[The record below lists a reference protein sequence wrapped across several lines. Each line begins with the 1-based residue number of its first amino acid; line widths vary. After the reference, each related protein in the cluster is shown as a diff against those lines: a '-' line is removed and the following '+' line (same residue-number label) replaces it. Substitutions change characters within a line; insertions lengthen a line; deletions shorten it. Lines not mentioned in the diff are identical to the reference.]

1 MPIDYRYQL
10 GFPWP
15 VRSVSARLFMSVLGG
30 ALVGIGSMAG
40 IFYRSLE
47 SKSIDQIQDTL
58 NAQVQVINGQLTNSQ
73 AYVKAISSAV
83 RANQQAGIQD
93 AESYKQLVFEF
104 FKSRPDLTMAVFF
117 GQDAYQI
124 VRDRPWFYPYF
135 YVDQGSSGMVGHRLP
150 APYQHVRYSEI
161 YTDDNYPTRDYWK
174 AAIAARGDVWL
185 EPYEW
190 SGIKMTTFYS
200 PFYNDRRQLLGI
212 AGADVNISALAQ
224 KLKRTVTRGEGY
236 FAVFSQEGK
245 LLVPPPNFKFTKVT
259 TDYYDFALFRE
270 VWLILQSRPVGM
282 AYMEGQFLAYQR
294 VPSTNW
300 IAVAVVPESVVKYPI
315 WRTVLIG
322 AAIAALVLAFVV
334 YAAVQYLNRRL
345 QPIVSK
351 CNDLLISDFSSNSS
365 MKESRHFL
373 ENSNGSLSGNS
384 SGNSS
389 ETYSSLEISTL
400 VQNSAGLLTSESNAA
415 QDLEQSKSSRSPHR
429 MDELEFLSFS
439 FERMSKQVQQSFQSL
454 ESANQFLQQTV
465 AERTAALDQLQ
476 QAQIQLVQS
485 EKMSGLGQMLAGIAH
500 EINNPVNFIYGNLDH
515 IKNYT
520 TDLIS
525 LIHQYQSIVQV
536 IPQNVR
542 SQYLSDLESEAD
554 FDAEELAF
562 IEEDLGKILG
572 SMTLGTERIRQL
584 VLSLRNFS
592 RSDQGMHQPFQVNEG
607 IESTLALLNHRLK
620 ANSQRPAIQVTTQLG
635 DLPLMDCYPGPLN
648 QVLMNLLANAIDALE
663 ERTARWDFPEIEANP
678 NRLQIITRL
687 VKSDSSQLS
696 NSPINTDTIEIAIT
710 DNGSGIPPAIQAKI
724 FDPFFTTKPIGKGT
738 GIGLSISYQIIAEK
752 HHGSLTCCSQ
762 PGQGTTFMIRLPLK
776 QPPIPIAGVAHGT
789 GGDSRAPVARSESL
803 ETEGST
809 TS

>member
-15 VRSVSARLFMSVLGG
+15 VRSVSTRLFMSVLSG

-73 AYVKAISSAV
+73 AYVKAIGSAV

-93 AESYKQLVFEF
+93 AEFYKQLTFEF

-135 YVDQGSSGMVGHRLP
+135 YVDQGSSGMVGQRLP

-200 PFYNDRRQLLGI
+200 PFYNDRRKLLGI

-245 LLVPPPNFKFTKVT
+245 LLVPPPNFKFTKVS
-259 TDYYDFALFRE
+259 TDYYDLILFRE
-270 VWLILQSRPVGM
+270 AWLILQSRPVGM

-351 CNDLLISDFSSNSS
+351 CNDLLINDFSSNSS
-365 MKESRHFL
+365 MEKFRNFSK
-373 ENSNGSLSGNS
+373 NSNENLSKAH
-384 SGNSS
+384 
-389 ETYSSLEISTL
+389 SSLEILTL
-400 VQNSAGLLTSESNAA
+400 TQNSTESFASELNSEQN
-415 QDLEQSKSSRSPHR
+415 LEQSRSRRSPHR
-429 MDELEFLSFS
+429 MDELELLSFS

-454 ESANQFLQQTV
+454 EAANQSLQKTV

-520 TDLIS
+520 ADLVS
-525 LIHQYQSIVQV
+525 LIHQYQSLVEI

-542 SQYLSDLESEAD
+542 SQYLSDLEGDAD

-562 IEEDLGKILG
+562 IEEDLDKILG

-592 RSDQGMHQPFQVNEG
+592 RSDQGMHQPFQINEG
-607 IESTLALLNHRLK
+607 IASTLALLNHRLK

-635 DLPLMDCYPGPLN
+635 DLPLADCYPGPLN

-663 ERTARWDFPEIEANP
+663 ERTTSWDFTEIEANP
-678 NRLQIITRL
+678 NRLEITTRL
-687 VKSDSSQLS
+687 VKSDPSQLS
-696 NSPINTDTIEIAIT
+696 NPSTDTSTVEIVIT
-710 DNGSGIPPAIQAKI
+710 DNGSGIPPEIQAKI
-724 FDPFFTTKPIGKGT
+724 FDPFFTTKPVGKGT

-752 HHGSLTCCSQ
+752 HHGSLICCSQ

-776 QPPIPIAGVAHGT
+776 QPPIPIAGIAHGA
-789 GGDSRAPVARSESL
+789 GGDSHASVARSESL
-803 ETEGST
+803 EAEGSAT
-809 TS
+809 G

>member
-10 GFPWP
+10 RFSWP
-15 VRSVSARLFMSVLGG
+15 VRSISTRLFMSVLGG

-73 AYVKAISSAV
+73 AYVKAIGSAV

-93 AESYKQLVFEF
+93 AESYKQLIFEF

-200 PFYNDRRQLLGI
+200 PFYNDRRKLLGI

-270 VWLILQSRPVGM
+270 AWLVLQSRPVGM

-334 YAAVQYLNRRL
+334 YGAVQYLNRRL

-365 MKESRHFL
+365 MKESRYVL
-373 ENSNGSLSGNS
+373 ENLNGSLSGNLS
-384 SGNSS
+384 K
-389 ETYSSLEISTL
+389 TYSSLEITTL
-400 VQNSAGLLTSESNAA
+400 TQHSGKLFTSESNAE
-415 QDLEQSKSSRSPHR
+415 QDLKQSKSGRSPHR

-454 ESANQFLQQTV
+454 ESANQVLQQTV

-525 LIHQYQSIVQV
+525 LIHQYQSLVQV

-542 SQYLSDLESEAD
+542 SQYLSDLESEAE

-592 RSDQGMHQPFQVNEG
+592 RSDQGMHQPFQINEG

-620 ANSQRPAIQVTTQLG
+620 ANSQRPAIQVATQLG
-635 DLPLMDCYPGPLN
+635 DLPLVDCYPGPLN

-678 NRLQIITRL
+678 NRLTITTRL

-696 NSPINTDTIEIAIT
+696 NSSTDTDTVEIAIT

-724 FDPFFTTKPIGKGT
+724 FDPFFTTKPVGKGT
-738 GIGLSISYQIIAEK
+738 GIGLSISYQIVVEK
-752 HHGSLTCCSQ
+752 HHGVLTCCSQ
-762 PGQGTTFMIRLPLK
+762 PDQGTTFMIRLPLK
-776 QPPIPIAGVAHGT
+776 QPTISIAGVAHGA
-789 GGDSRAPVARSESL
+789 GGNSRAPATRSESL
-803 ETEGST
+803 ET
-809 TS
+809 